1 MKDFSCFKAYDIR
14 GELGVNIDEDICY
27 DIGRA
32 FAKSLSAKKVVVGF
46 DARET
51 SPALCDAVSRGLMDE
66 GVEVLTLGLSGTEE
80 MYFATTHFGC
90 DGGIEV
96 TASHNPI
103 NYNGMKMVKAGSKPL
118 DPETELAHVR
128 SLAEAGDFGPALSGG
143 TTRDVAAEAKATYV
157 EKVLSFVDINSLRP
171 MTVVINSGN
180 GAAGPTFDAIAAE
193 LDCRGAPITFVR
205 KHHTPDSS
213 FPNGIPN
220 PLLSENQPQTR
231 DEVIAQSAHLGV
243 AFDGDFDRCFFFD
256 ETGAFVDG
264 EYIVGL
270 LADVFLEKEKGAAI
284 VHDPRIIWNTQDI
297 VAQKSGTAVQ
307 SKTGHAFIK
316 AVMRDHNAIYGGEMS
331 AHHYF
336 RDFVFC
342 DSGMIPWLVVCELM
356 GRTGKPMSKLVAE
369 RIAAFPSS
377 GEVNFRLTDPKATI
391 AKIVDTYAPKA
402 THRDDTDGI
411 SLSFGDWRFNLRS
424 SNTEP
429 VVRLNIEA
437 RGNRNL
443 VQQKLTELRD
453 LINGS

>member
-1 MKDFSCFKAYDIR
+1 M
-14 GELGVNIDEDICY
+14 
-27 DIGRA
+27 
-32 FAKSLSAKKVVVGF
+32 
-46 DARET
+46 
-51 SPALCDAVSRGLMDE
+51 
-66 GVEVLTLGLSGTEE
+66 
-80 MYFATTHFGC
+80 
-90 DGGIEV
+90 
-96 TASHNPI
+96 
-103 NYNGMKMVKAGSKPL
+103 
-118 DPETELAHVR
+118 
-128 SLAEAGDFGPALSGG
+128 
-143 TTRDVAAEAKATYV
+143 
-157 EKVLSFVDINSLRP
+157 
-171 MTVVINSGN
+171 
-180 GAAGPTFDAIAAE
+180 
-193 LDCRGAPITFVR
+193 
-205 KHHTPDSS
+205 
-213 FPNGIPN
+213 
-220 PLLSENQPQTR
+220 
-231 DEVIAQSAHLGV
+231 IAQSAHLGV

-391 AKIVDTYAPKA
+391 AKIVATYTPQAI
-402 THRDDTDGI
+402 HRDDTDGI

-437 RGNRNL
+437 RGNRDM
-443 VQQKLTELRD
+443 VQQKLTKLRD

>member
-14 GELGVNIDEDICY
+14 GELGVNIDAEICY

-32 FAKSLSAKKVVVGF
+32 FAISLNARRVVVGF

-51 SPALCDAVSRGLMDE
+51 SPELCAAVTRGLMDQ
-66 GVEVLTLGLSGTEE
+66 GVDVLNLGLSGTEE
-80 MYFATTHFGC
+80 MYFATSHFDC
-90 DGGIEV
+90 DGGIEI

-118 DPETELAHVR
+118 DPETELSR
-128 SLAEAGDFGPALSGG
+128 IREIAEQGHFGPAKSGG
-143 TTRDVAAEAKATYV
+143 TCQDVSTEAKTAYV
-157 EKVLSFVDINSLRP
+157 EKVLNFVQIKNLRP
-171 MTVVINSGN
+171 LKIVINSGN

-193 LDCRGAPITFVR
+193 LTHRGSPLQFIR
-205 KHHTPDSS
+205 KHHTPDSN

-220 PLLSENQPQTR
+220 PLLDENQPPTR
-231 DEVIAQSAHLGV
+231 DEVIKQDADLGV

-256 ETGAFVDG
+256 ETGAFIAG

-270 LADVFLEKEKGAAI
+270 LADVFLEKENGATI
-284 VHDPRIIWNTQDI
+284 VHDPRIIWNTQSI
-297 VAQKSGTAVQ
+297 VSEKSGRAVQ

-316 AVMRDHNAIYGGEMS
+316 AVMRENNAIYGGEMS

-336 RDFVFC
+336 RDFVYC

-356 GRTGKPMSKLVAE
+356 GRTGKTLSALVAE

-377 GEVNFRLTDPKATI
+377 GEVNFRLANPKATI
-391 AKIVDTYAPKA
+391 SKIVDTYAPNA
-402 THRDDTDGI
+402 IERDDTDGI
-411 SLSFGDWRFNLRS
+411 SLSFADWRFNLRS

-437 RGNRNL
+437 RDDAGL
-443 VQQKLTELRD
+443 VAEKLAELKAIID
-453 LINGS
+453 QG